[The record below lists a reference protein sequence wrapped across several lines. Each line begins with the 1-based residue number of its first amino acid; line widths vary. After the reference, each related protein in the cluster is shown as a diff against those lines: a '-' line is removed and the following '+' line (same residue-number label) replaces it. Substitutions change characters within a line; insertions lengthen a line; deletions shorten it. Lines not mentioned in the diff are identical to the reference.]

1 MEHTR
6 SCEILV
12 SMPEREIRRVC
23 FIIIEGL
30 VECFAGGGA
39 EEVNGEDGEG
49 GGDKDRVQELLEF
62 WGKGE
67 REEVGEDAVMLG

>member
-1 MEHTR
+1 MK
-6 SCEILV
+6 
-12 SMPEREIRRVC
+12 
-23 FIIIEGL
+23 
-30 VECFAGGGA
+30 CFAGGRA
-39 EEVNGEDGEG
+39 KEVDGEDGEG